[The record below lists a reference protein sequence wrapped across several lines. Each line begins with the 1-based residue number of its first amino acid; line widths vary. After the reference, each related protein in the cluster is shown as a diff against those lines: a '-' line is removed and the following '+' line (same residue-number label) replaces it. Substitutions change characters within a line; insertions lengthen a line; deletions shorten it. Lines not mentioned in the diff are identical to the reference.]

1 MSQSNCIKG
10 DSHLHEPYISHIS
23 VSSGTKG
30 EDGYV
35 SDAAADENNK
45 IQHLEQ
51 QINLLN
57 NLVNKLKVEV
67 NVRYLV

>member
-1 MSQSNCIKG
+1 
-10 DSHLHEPYISHIS
+10 
-23 VSSGTKG
+23 
-30 EDGYV
+30 V